1 LKLKSF
7 KIGTDITLRMSRLNE
22 CLDRGRA
29 MMMMTLRINLKY
41 GHQNILI
48 WFVLGDSVCNGW
60 LHYWWLWITI

>member
-1 LKLKSF
+1 MIILKLKSF

-48 WFVLGDSVCNGW
+48 
-60 LHYWWLWITI
+60 